1 MDTDEDEARSDT
13 SEQEQDYGS
22 DVSSSVSEQ
31 DQNVLLSDL
40 INNKI
45 NAIFDFING
54 NIDTIPFKIE
64 LATLNKRIAES
75 DFDLE
80 IVDQNIL
87 DEQLRLNG
95 ILAIYEKVIS
105 DKIKELPQ
113 EKLQPTGKSGI
124 YSRFS
129 KKDVL
134 GAREMQELIKIRER
148 LVRDEPEQSF
158 EPLPSNRLIAEW
170 EGLTDLEK
178 EFFEQIA
185 GNQAPKFEQFLY
197 SSNPIADYN
206 RELANFLDTIDIFLS
221 SYWQYYESMEE
232 DDVFGFVYKT
242 GITKPGGYYEKVMES
257 ITQRNAQEALR
268 LFKQSTR
275 AKDPIPLTP
284 EQEEFIKRVQKPVKL
299 QIKEIIKL
307 INKLPIQLT
316 NNEKL
321 FIKRIEFIKE
331 KLKTFT
337 KEQLLKCINNTKGFK
352 PNYVQKSYYPKNLSP
367 ESRVLFDKL
376 VNYERPKREQTEITS
391 YRGRKPLP
399 LVQARTSAKQRIAA
413 AFQSVPESLKTFK
426 KQTEQ
431 GMETINLIIYFTEL
445 LENKIYKLTEK
456 TPEEYYAKIND
467 IIFILG
473 HYPDVKEKVLQG
485 VININDLALF
495 ERAIMDNIKGKVSGV
510 YPSTV
515 RNRQESIKNIF
526 NEIMKTNPKLIS
538 KFKNIKLASSIS
550 RRKAKELERFVFDV
564 AVSQADYFA
573 KIKYLIDFIRKNDS
587 TVFKP
592 MSELSKLFIKT
603 PKQKQ
608 QKSYI
613 SLNDREIQALLSQYQ
628 YELQN
633 LEIKFSKN
641 PEIGRKE
648 ISKINSKIKEL
659 ENIHVKRVKKR
670 HLDYANRYKSMLM
683 KKYGE
688 FPKELRVSIQQPKIY
703 PVIDQEIIK
712 ELVNAIKRKQIG
724 NNLFELYDLNELNK
738 NKMVVYAGKLVR
750 SIPEN
755 TYLAIKKYILKMLEV
770 QNILNVDVLNKSNT
784 LSAINQI
791 AKAKNLNFEIT
802 TISAAIKYLTENW
815 GTTWNGERLDDTYG
829 ENVFKKL
836 LNVGSPFDF
845 YKKFTIKDYDT
856 LVNKFTPKKEEI
868 YRKPQA
874 EFDGKWYNVSYV
886 DKNWSTGEP
895 LFVIKEIPIMNNG
908 KPDFVRQ
915 IDIRPGKY
923 PFVLRKL
930 ATNQEGVFKDVWT
943 EVPLNK
949 VKYRS
954 IQFGKRKLTK
964 RKLCLKK
971 KNKS

>member
-54 NIDTIPFKIE
+54 NIDTIAFKIE

-232 DDVFGFVYKT
+232 DDIFGFVYKT

-284 EQEEFIKRVQKPVKL
+284 EQEEFIKRVQKPLKL

-659 ENIHVKRVKKR
+659 ENIHIKRVKRR

-712 ELVNAIKRKQIG
+712 ELVNAVKRKQIG

-815 GTTWNGERLDDTYG
+815 GTTWNGEQLKDTYG

-845 YKKFTIKDYDT
+845 YRKFTIKDYDT

>member
-1 MDTDEDEARSDT
+1 MDTDEDEVRSDT

-54 NIDTIPFKIE
+54 NIDTIAFKIE

-95 ILAIYEKVIS
+95 ILAIYEKIIS

-257 ITQRNAQEALR
+257 ITQSNAQEALR

-284 EQEEFIKRVQKPVKL
+284 DQEEFIKRVQKPVKL

-352 PNYVQKSYYPKNLSP
+352 PSYVQKSYYPKNLSP

-376 VNYERPKREQTEITS
+376 VNYERPKREQTEIIS

-413 AFQSVPESLKTFK
+413 AFQSVPESLKIFK

-431 GMETINLIIYFTEL
+431 GMETINLINYFTEL
-445 LENKIYKLTEK
+445 LENKIYRLTEK

-473 HYPDVKEKVLQG
+473 HYPEVKEKVLQG

-592 MSELSKLFIKT
+592 MSEISKLFIKT
-603 PKQKQ
+603 PKQKN

-712 ELVNAIKRKQIG
+712 ELVNAVKRKQIG

-755 TYLAIKKYILKMLEV
+755 TYLAIKKYILKMLEI

-815 GTTWNGERLDDTYG
+815 GTTWNGEQLKDTYG

-845 YKKFTIKDYDT
+845 YRKFTIKDYDT

-908 KPDFVRQ
+908 KPDFIRQ